1 MRKLSM
7 VALSLVLLLTA
18 CAPNFQKQEEVVQKK
33 DDDTKEK
40 AIIPKYKISEKYY
53 RTIMPFEPGE
63 ARGMVVNNLN
73 TRYDITEFETG
84 LMRLAQ
90 NSFSTDKYVFKEG
103 QYLDGGTVSAWL
115 EREMTPDQVK
125 AKEEELQA
133 QAKKDKVT
141 RKIKVKNLGLNPID
155 TGKGDVHKRNEKNPI
170 YLAHILEHDYL
181 VQSGEKGTYQLG
193 GIAIGL
199 ALNSVHYYREEA
211 FGAVFEKNI
220 SRSVLEAEG
229 KKIAQ
234 EVVKRLRTIDELKNV
249 PITIGL
255 FEQESRSSVV
265 PGNFFAFTEVSQ
277 GSSDIGS
284 WKDVKEEYI
293 LFPSDKAQ
301 KDHRDDLTFFQ
312 NFKQDVE
319 EYFPNFNGVIGKG
332 FYVDGQLQE
341 LNIEIPIQFYGKAE
355 AIGFTQYLTGLV
367 MEHFPNYVSVQVSVS
382 SVLGQEALIVKKP
395 DQDEPFVHIYE

>member
-1 MRKLSM
+1 MRKFSM

-18 CAPNFQKQEEVVQKK
+18 CAPNFQKQEEVVQEK
-33 DDDTKEK
+33 DDETKEK
-40 AIIPKYKISEKYY
+40 AIIPKYKISDKYY

-84 LMRLAQ
+84 LMRIAQ
-90 NSFSTDKYVFKEG
+90 NSFPTDKYVFKEG
-103 QYLDGGTVSAWL
+103 QYLKRSTVSSWL
-115 EREMTPDQVK
+115 EREMTPAQVEAKKKELQEK
-125 AKEEELQA
+125 AKKENND
-133 QAKKDKVT
+133 KKIV
-141 RKIKVKNLGLNPID
+141 VNNLGLNPPLP
-155 TGKGDVHKRNEKNPI
+155 GNGDVHEQNKKNPI
-170 YLAHILEHDYL
+170 YLAHILEHNYL
-181 VQSGEKGTYQLG
+181 VQSGKEGTYQLG

-199 ALNSVHYYREEA
+199 ALNSVHYYQTEQY
-211 FGAVFEKNI
+211 GAVFEKNI

-234 EVVKRLRTIDELKNV
+234 EVINRIRGIDELKDV

-265 PGNFFAFTEVSQ
+265 PGNFFTYAEVSQ
-277 GSSDIGS
+277 GSNNIGS

-293 LFPSDKAQ
+293 LFPSDKAE

-332 FYVDGQLQE
+332 FYLDGQLQE
-341 LNIEIPIQFYGKAE
+341 LNIEIPIQFYGEAE
-355 AIGFTQYLTGLV
+355 AVGFTQYVTGLV
-367 MEHFPNYVSVQVSVS
+367 MEHFPNYISVQVSVS

-395 DQDEPFVHIYE
+395 DQDEPFVHIYQ

>member
-84 LMRLAQ
+84 LMRIAQ
-90 NSFSTDKYVFKEG
+90 NSFPTDKYVFKEG

-115 EREMTPDQVK
+115 EREMTPAQVK

-133 QAKKDKVT
+133 KAKKEKSNKKVT
-141 RKIKVKNLGLNPID
+141 VKNLGLNPID

-170 YLAHILEHDYL
+170 YLAHIIEHDYL
-181 VQSGEKGTYQLG
+181 VQSGKKDTYQLG

-220 SRSVLEAEG
+220 PRSVLEAEG
-229 KKIAQ
+229 KKIAKQ
-234 EVVKRLRTIDELKNV
+234 VVSRLRTIDELKNV
-249 PITIGL
+249 PITVGL

-265 PGNFFAFTEVSQ
+265 PGNFFAYTEVSQ
-277 GSSDIGS
+277 GSNDIGS

-293 LFPSDKAQ
+293 LFPSGKAE
-301 KDHRDDLTFFQ
+301 KEHRDDLTFFE

-355 AIGFTQYLTGLV
+355 AIGFTQYVTGLV
-367 MEHFPNYVSVQVSVS
+367 MEHFPNYISVQVSVS